1 MRNPALRI
9 ATAIA
14 VTAASL
20 GIAAATASA
29 SEKTYGDVPPPQ
41 VAASVDSQDVTRG
54 EQNTRVGNHGK
65 VQAGFSQLAELPN
78 GKAYGK

>member
-9 ATAIA
+9 ATAIVA
-14 VTAASL
+14 TAAGL
-20 GIAAATASA
+20 GFAAVTASA
-29 SEKTYGDVPPPQ
+29 SEKTHGDVPPPQ

-54 EQNTRVGNHGK
+54 EQNTRVGNYGE
-65 VQAGFSQLAELPN
+65 VQPGFNQLAELPN